1 MLGWTTAF
9 FEGRALLVVSSGG
22 EVRGGEG
29 RVASPICFFGF
40 CGIVGRGLGA
50 REITIDVGAIRLA
63 TGQFLDA
70 ANTPTTE
77 SKEYQVF

>member
-1 MLGWTTAF
+1 M
-9 FEGRALLVVSSGG
+9 LVVSSGG

-29 RVASPICFFGF
+29 RVARRFCFFGF
-40 CGIVGRGLGA
+40 CGIIVGRGLGA

-70 ANTPTTE
+70 AKTRQQQNPKNTRYFNLRHDQE
-77 SKEYQVF
+77 AFQ